1 MRYEKYWIM
10 ESEVNTLYN
19 QSRYKEVLTILEKSS
34 EYLIQDEYEKYE
46 FNIRTSKAIFYCLE
60 KRFEEALNIME
71 PLVSEGLA
79 CDNDIFEMIPMKE
92 EIRYINLK
100 EKNNINLEN
109 ARKEAKPKFIVHT
122 PKDYTSEKKYPLF
135 IALHGDPGSIDEF
148 SQYWKPEEF
157 LKNDF
162 IFAYIQSS
170 QLLIQHGYGWTG
182 NLLIS
187 RNEIKEC
194 YKLILEQYSIDH
206 GCVLIGGFSGGA
218 IAAMEVTMCNDI
230 PIKGFIALGPDLTV
244 SFNKENVR
252 LASKRGV
259 KAVLMEGEV
268 IMHSS
273 GLDEIIN
280 TFEDT
285 GLSYKFIVN
294 EGIGHAVPRDLS
306 CKLSEAIQFICN

>member
-19 QSRYKEVLTILEKSS
+19 QSKYKEALTMLEKSS
-34 EYLIQDEYEKYE
+34 EYLMQDEYEKYE
-46 FNIRTSKAIFYCLE
+46 FNIRTSKAIFFCLE
-60 KRFEEALNIME
+60 NRFEEALNIME
-71 PLVSEGLA
+71 SLVSEGLA
-79 CDNDIFEMIPMKE
+79 CDNDIFNMLPMKE
-92 EIRYINLK
+92 NIRYIKLK
-100 EKNNINLEN
+100 EKNNINLEK
-109 ARKEAKPKFIVHT
+109 ARKEAKSKFIVHA

-148 SQYWKPEEF
+148 SQYWKPDEF
-157 LKNDF
+157 LNNDF
-162 IFAYIQSS
+162 VFVYIQSS
-170 QLLIQHGYGWTG
+170 QLAIQNGYGWTG
-182 NLLIS
+182 NLSIS

-206 GCVLIGGFSGGA
+206 SCVLIGGFSGGA
-218 IAAMEVTMCNDI
+218 MAAMEVTMCNDI
-230 PIKGFIALGPDLTV
+230 PIKGVIVLGPDLTE

-273 GLDEIIN
+273 ELEEIIN
-280 TFEDT
+280 TFEES
-285 GLSYKFIVN
+285 GLLYKFIVN
-294 EGIGHAVPRDLS
+294 KGIGHAVPRDLS
-306 CKLSEAIQFICN
+306 CKLSEAIQFICS

>member
-19 QSRYKEVLTILEKSS
+19 QSRYKEALTILEKSS

-60 KRFEEALNIME
+60 KMFEEALNIME
-71 PLVSEGLA
+71 PLVSEELA
-79 CDNDIFEMIPMKE
+79 CDNDIFEMLPMKE
-92 EIRYINLK
+92 DIRYINLK
-100 EKNNINLEN
+100 EKNNINLEK
-109 ARKEAKPKFIVHT
+109 ARKEAKTKFIVHT
-122 PKDYTSEKKYPLF
+122 PKDYTTEKKYPLF
-135 IALHGDPGSIDEF
+135 IALHGDPGGIDEF
-148 SQYWKPEEF
+148 SQYWKSEEF
-157 LKNDF
+157 LNNDF
-162 IFAYIQSS
+162 IFVYIQSS

-194 YKLILEQYSIDH
+194 YKLISEQYSIDH
-206 GCVLIGGFSGGA
+206 GCVVIGGFSGGA

-230 PIKGFIALGPDLTV
+230 PIKGVIALGPGLTE
-244 SFNKENVR
+244 SFNKESVR

-268 IMHSS
+268 IVHSS
-273 GLDEIIN
+273 ELEDIKN
-280 TFEDT
+280 TFEEI

-306 CKLSEAIQFICN
+306 CKLSEAIKFICN